1 MQSSGKLLQTI
12 VEEFWMPANFPLTQE
27 VMKRALKTGRLMNEF
42 MVLSSQSP
50 EDAITCDIFPAIV
63 QQTATKVYLPNPDAE
78 YDAYKAAI

>member
-1 MQSSGKLLQTI
+1 
-12 VEEFWMPANFPLTQE
+12 
-27 VMKRALKTGRLMNEF
+27 MNEF